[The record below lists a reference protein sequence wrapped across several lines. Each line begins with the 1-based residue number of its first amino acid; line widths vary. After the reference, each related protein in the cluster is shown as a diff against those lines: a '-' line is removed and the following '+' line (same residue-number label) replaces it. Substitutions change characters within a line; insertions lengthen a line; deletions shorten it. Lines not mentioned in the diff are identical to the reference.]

1 VAGSLPAASLGSP
14 AQTRDGQ
21 DAAANVTKPPAMQ
34 RFAAFFVR
42 AFEYAVPDP
51 YVFAVLLTLV
61 TALLAFGLAPHH
73 GFTDVLG
80 GWYAGIFDIFAFA
93 LQMILVLV
101 TGYALAASAPVT
113 RALDRLASLPR
124 SPKAA
129 AGLTFL
135 VSAAACWLNWG
146 FGLVVAGLLARSIA
160 RRMRIDFGWLVA
172 SAYAGFV
179 VWASGL
185 SSSIALAQATPGSKL
200 NIVQIFTGRVLPLHA
215 TIFAPFNLLPVIV
228 LVVVLPLVFMALEPR
243 PQDVVTGDVG
253 KLAGASEEAALA
265 TTARVGTP
273 ARALER
279 AWVLNLILVIA
290 GAVYLGSAWGK
301 HGFSLDIN
309 SVIFVFFILGLLLHW
324 TPAAYA
330 GAVNR
335 AARITGPLLIQYP
348 LYGGIMGM
356 MTSTG
361 LAGVIAGWFL
371 TFSTAATLPFWSYAA
386 SIVISLFVPSGGG
399 HWAVQGP
406 FVVPAAVKLGAS
418 QSATAMAVAIGE
430 EVANMIQ
437 PFWALPVLAIAGVA
451 LQRVMAF
458 TVVVFFI
465 AGIVYGA
472 SLLWLVPH

>member
-1 VAGSLPAASLGSP
+1 
-14 AQTRDGQ
+14 
-21 DAAANVTKPPAMQ
+21 MQ

-61 TALLAFGLAPHH
+61 TASLALGLAPHH
-73 GFTDVLG
+73 GLTEVLG
-80 GWYAGIFDIFAFA
+80 GWYAGIFDILAFAF
-93 LQMILVLV
+93 QMILVLV

-113 RALDRLASLPR
+113 RALDRLASLPQN
-124 SPKAA
+124 PKAA
-129 AGLTFL
+129 VVLTFL
-135 VSAAACWLNWG
+135 VSSAACWLNWG

-215 TIFAPFNLLPVIV
+215 TIFAPFNLFPVIV
-228 LVVVLPLVFMALEPR
+228 LAIVLPLVFVALEPR
-243 PQDVVTGDVG
+243 PHDVVTGDVDRLRSAPG
-253 KLAGASEEAALA
+253 GLEETGLAGAR
-265 TTARVGTP
+265 RVGTL

-279 AWVLNLILVIA
+279 AWALNLILVIG
-290 GAVYLGSAWGK
+290 GAVYLGSTWAR

-324 TPAAYA
+324 TPTAYA

-356 MTSTG
+356 MTTTG
-361 LAGVIAGWFL
+361 LAGVIARWFL

-458 TVVVFFI
+458 TVVVFFV

-472 SLLWLVPH
+472 SLLLLVPR